1 MSQQPATTPKN
12 NFGLLRL
19 VFAVLVIVSH
29 SYELIDGNRAR
40 EPLTLIFG
48 TYSVA
53 EIAVA
58 GFFIVSGYLIAQ
70 SYTASMSV
78 PAYLSK
84 RVLRIYPA
92 YIAASLCCIVLV
104 GPLGGAD
111 LAALSIDNWATV
123 IFRILTLQTPKL
135 PNVFAGQHYPS
146 LDGSMWT
153 IAYEFRCY
161 LLLPILGYCALLR
174 GKIILPLASI
184 LWIGAMVS
192 TIYWPTARFGPLVGS
207 VGETLRLTA
216 LFLTGALFF
225 LYRHRI
231 VYANEFA
238 AFAALGL
245 VIAMFDHWLAGP
257 ALAAFGGYLVFWFA
271 FLPNTPRLNAIN
283 STLDLS
289 YGIYLYAWP
298 LQMLLIRHVP
308 GILPVTLILLATLG
322 STLLA
327 YFSWTFIEQPAM
339 NQKKALLRAI

>member
-1 MSQQPATTPKN
+1 VSLQPATTHKN

-19 VFAVLVIVSH
+19 VFAALVIVSH

-70 SYTASMSV
+70 SFTASMSV
-78 PAYLSK
+78 AAYLLK

-92 YIAASLCCIVLV
+92 YVAASLFCIILV
-104 GPLGGAD
+104 GPLAGAD
-111 LAALSIDNWATV
+111 LAALSIDNWAAVTLRV
-123 IFRILTLQTPKL
+123 LTLQTPKL

-146 LDGSMWT
+146 LNGSMWT

-161 LLLPILGYCALLR
+161 LLLPILGYFGLLK
-174 GKIILPLASI
+174 GKIILPLTSV
-184 LWIGAMVS
+184 LWIGTIVS
-192 TIYWPTARFGPLVGS
+192 IIYWPTARLEPLFGS

-216 LFLTGALFF
+216 LFLTGTSFF
-225 LYRHRI
+225 LYRRRI
-231 VYANEFA
+231 VYVNEFA
-238 AFAALGL
+238 ALATLGL
-245 VIAMFDHWLAGP
+245 VVGMFSQRLAGP
-257 ALAAFGGYLVFWFA
+257 AVAVFGGYLVFWFA
-271 FLPNTPRLNAIN
+271 FLPNTPRLNAVN
-283 STLDLS
+283 STSDLS

-308 GILPVTLILLATLG
+308 AISPIALILLATLG
-322 STLLA
+322 STLFA

-339 NQKKALLRAI
+339 NQKKALLRAV